1 MKINVKH
8 FCFLAKFKA
17 NVETQQM
24 TIRARDATIESQKT
38 EIGRLQGCVVELKG
52 KALLIF

>member
-1 MKINVKH
+1 VKINVKH

-24 TIRARDATIESQKT
+24 TIRARDAIIESQKT
-38 EIGRLQGCVVELKG
+38 EIGRLCFHIGFKLC
-52 KALLIF
+52 

>member
-1 MKINVKH
+1 MNVKN

-24 TIRARDATIESQKT
+24 TIRTRDATIESQKT
-38 EIGRLQGCVVELKG
+38 ESGGLQGRVVELKG